1 MHRSTALLISC
12 LLLLP
17 VLCSSQVKR
26 ALLVAVGNYPAN
38 SGCPAIASVNDLRY
52 IRETLKKR
60 DFADI
65 NIAELK
71 DSKATKAAII
81 NALDALAKKSR
92 RKDIIVVSFG
102 CHGQQIRDQRTVALG
117 KDEADGYDESL
128 LPYDAR
134 SQYNPGMNGYK
145 GENHLRDDELGKK
158 LAAIR
163 NAIGP
168 DGSLLVLLDA
178 CHSGSGT
185 RDDDEFAVY
194 RGEPVPFPDPDQPA
208 DSLISLS
215 GAMDENSFIGKE
227 SDTVSNMVV
236 ISGSGPNQKNY
247 QTIDPS
253 VDPKDPRRKV
263 GSLTYAFAKAMTELP
278 ADADYQLLFDKIRA
292 KIQADH
298 PMQLPMIE
306 GKANQKIFSGQYLP
320 AQDRIMLKQGVRDLD
335 FRGDSVFTIDKGVL
349 ENIRV
354 GTVCKIYIAGSKVFF
369 ADAIIRKTGSFAS
382 IGVSSKPLN
391 KAEAYEVKIDA
402 VNYGAFTASLLI
414 KARDIKNPKSKLL
427 EKQVQH
433 ILQPYQFL
441 SLDKDADM
449 MIDLAPAADGSVSM
463 RLVDINDSVQWAKQV
478 AAADT
483 LSENDAR
490 ELLGSIKNR
499 IRVNYLRSLPDG
511 GDLSAKASVKIYSR
525 DNPGEVKSEL
535 VLKSQEKYSIRID
548 HAFDAVMYY
557 TIIDILPDN
566 KVKVLIPDAGEDP
579 KEYQL
584 RGEGFREIKLKTDKQ
599 AIPGREVFKIILS
612 KEPLDIKSILERKST
627 RSSPDHTMLSFEE
640 AMDDMFK
647 DSGDQRA
654 TRAEI
659 SDVKAE
665 EIGILTV
672 GFTVKKEK

>member
-1 MHRSTALLISC
+1 MRRSTALLISC
-12 LLLLP
+12 FLLAP

-65 NIAELK
+65 NISELK
-71 DSKATKAAII
+71 DSKATKAAIV
-81 NALDALAKKSR
+81 NALETLAKKSR
-92 RKDIIVVSFG
+92 KNDIVVVSFG
-102 CHGQQIRDQRTVALG
+102 CHGQQIRDQRTVELG

-128 LPYDAR
+128 LPYDAK
-134 SQYNPGMNGYK
+134 SQYNPGGYK

-168 DGSLLVLLDA
+168 KGSLLVLLDA

-194 RGEPVPFPDPDQPA
+194 RGEPIPFPDPDQPA

-215 GAMDENSFIGKE
+215 AVDENSFIGNE

-253 VDPKDPRRKV
+253 VDPKDPKRKV
-263 GSLTYAFAKAMTELP
+263 GSLTYAFAKAMAELP

-306 GKANQKIFSGQYLP
+306 GKVNQKIFSGQYLP
-320 AQDRIMLKQGVRDLD
+320 AQDRIILKQGVRDLN
-335 FRGDSVFTIDKGVL
+335 FKGDSVFTIDKGIL
-349 ENIRV
+349 ENINA
-354 GTVCKIYIAGSKVFF
+354 GTTCKIYIAASKAFF
-369 ADAIIRKTGSFAS
+369 SDAIIRKAGSFTS

-391 KAEAYEVKIDA
+391 KGEAYEVKIDA
-402 VNYGAFTASLLI
+402 VNYGAFTASLLVRA
-414 KARDIKNPKSKLL
+414 KDTKNPKTKFL
-427 EKQVQH
+427 EKQVQQ
-433 ILQPYQFL
+433 ILQPYHFL

-449 MIDLAPAADGSVSM
+449 MIDLVPAANGSVSM
-463 RLVDINDSVQWAKQV
+463 RLVDITDSVQWAKQV
-478 AAADT
+478 AATDT
-483 LSENDAR
+483 LSDNDAKD
-490 ELLGSIKNR
+490 LLGSIKNM

-511 GDLSAKASVKIYSR
+511 GDLAARASAKIFSR
-525 DNPGEVKSEL
+525 DNPGDVKSEL
-535 VLKSQEKYSIRID
+535 ILKSQEKYSIWID
-548 HAFDAVMYY
+548 HAFEAATYY

-566 KVKVLIPDAGEDP
+566 KIKVLIPDGDVDP
-579 KEYQL
+579 REYQL
-584 RGEGFREIKLKTDKQ
+584 TGNGHREIKLKTDKQ
-599 AIPGREVFKIILS
+599 ATPGREVFKIILS

-627 RSSPDHTMLSFEE
+627 RSSSDHTMLSFEE

-659 SDVKAE
+659 SDVKAD